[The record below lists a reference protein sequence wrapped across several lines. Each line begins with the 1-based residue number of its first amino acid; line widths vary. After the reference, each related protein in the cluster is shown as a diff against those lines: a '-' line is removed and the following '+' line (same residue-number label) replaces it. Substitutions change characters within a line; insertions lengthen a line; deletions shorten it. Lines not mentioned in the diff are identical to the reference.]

1 MPEKKDSILIAS
13 PLISCNHVCAALK
26 EKGLPYDSVWLQI
39 GHIINHIDKIT
50 CLNDEQK
57 QKVRQ
62 AFDDYMVLL
71 RKKDKTEVD
80 RLGREFLA
88 EIDRMKNAE
97 MARSLKIE
105 QDFNAELINAI
116 SKNLHQLYS
125 IIGRNDACGMID
137 SLKAETLN
145 SIRSAKN
152 RGDILKIVEAG
163 FNDVNS
169 RVKTAQEKMELSM
182 ESLLVLESNA
192 IIDKLTGIFNRRF
205 FDQELPKVVQTFLDK
220 EGKVPFSLLLIDI
233 DKFKEVNDTYGH
245 FIGDRVLQR
254 VASIIQNNCR
264 AGIDSPIRL
273 GGDEFALFLIGTNEK
288 NALKKGDIIRNEI
301 CRKPMTFTQR
311 ETDAAP
317 HDVSFTTEVS
327 IGVCELDIAW
337 KDIAPGD
344 LNTNAIFCDPAE
356 DNPMYKLTCMLAESA
371 DQALYE
377 AKALGRNQ
385 VRAYRKR

>member
-1 MPEKKDSILIAS
+1 MAEKKDSILIAS

-62 AFDDYMVLL
+62 AFDDYLVRL
-71 RKKDKTEVD
+71 RKKDKAEVD

-137 SLKAETLN
+137 SLKADTLN

-245 FIGDRVLQR
+245 QIGDKVLKEVGRVILSNLR
-254 VASIIQNNCR
+254 KIDFPCR
-264 AGIDSPIRL
+264 Y
-273 GGDEFALFLIGTNEK
+273 GGDEILILLPQASGLEARRLSERLSKELSELRIPVPFSKTKE
-288 NALKKGDIIRNEI
+288 LRVT
-301 CRKPMTFTQR
+301 M
-311 ETDAAP
+311 
-317 HDVSFTTEVS
+317 S
-327 IGVCELDIAW
+327 IGVSTFPQDGSTMDGLLE
-337 KDIAPGD
+337 K
-344 LNTNAIFCDPAE
+344 
-356 DNPMYKLTCMLAESA
+356 A
-371 DQALYE
+371 DDALYWVKSHGRGAIALYSDVAE
-377 AKALGRNQ
+377 EKKKALEAGGKTD
-385 VRAYRKR
+385 VAAK